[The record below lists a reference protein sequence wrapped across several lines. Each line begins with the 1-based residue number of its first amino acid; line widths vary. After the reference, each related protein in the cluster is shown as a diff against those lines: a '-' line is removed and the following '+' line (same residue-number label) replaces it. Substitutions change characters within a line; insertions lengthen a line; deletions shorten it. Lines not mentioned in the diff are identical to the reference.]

1 MHRELTLPGVC
12 HTRFEFGRSYGIFV
26 VVMPDAN
33 DRTYVWDENKRAA
46 NLRHHEL
53 DFQDVEEFDWD
64 GGVHERSDRKGEVRF
79 MAIGYFRD
87 ILHVVI
93 YTERQDTTRIIS
105 FRRANKQEVR
115 RYAAA

>member
-1 MHRELTLPGVC
+1 ML
-12 HTRFEFGRSYGIFV
+12 YG
-26 VVMPDAN
+26 N
-33 DRTYVWDENKRAA
+33 DRIYDWDDNKRAL
-46 NLRHHEL
+46 NIRRHGI
-53 DFQDVEEFDWD
+53 DFNDVAEFDWD

-79 MAIGYFRD
+79 MAIGYFQD

-93 YTERQDTTRIIS
+93 YTERQDKTRVIS